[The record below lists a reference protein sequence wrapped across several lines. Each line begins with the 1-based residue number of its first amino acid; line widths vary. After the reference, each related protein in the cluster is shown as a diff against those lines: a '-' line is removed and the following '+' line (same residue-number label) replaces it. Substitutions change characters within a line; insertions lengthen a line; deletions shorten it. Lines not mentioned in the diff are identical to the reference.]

1 MGKLELARRRGFWLL
16 APLWLPAGIVA
27 SAIVRIVGG
36 PEPLADQAMW
46 TPMVLMAAQS
56 LIFVAPCGLPLA
68 LASRWL
74 WRLGYRRAA
83 WSAGVGLG
91 AVTVLSSL
99 IAGLLGP
106 LGIAAYAA
114 ILSLPVWLAAWWL
127 SRVG

>member
-36 PEPLADQAMW
+36 PEPLAAQAMW

-56 LIFVAPCGLPLA
+56 LIFVAPRGLPLA

>member
-1 MGKLELARRRGFWLL
+1 MNKQEQRRRRGFWLL
-16 APLWLPAGIVA
+16 ALLWLPAGIVA
-27 SAIVRIVGG
+27 TTMVRMVGG
-36 PEPLADQAMW
+36 PEPLSDHRMW
-46 TPMVLMAAQS
+46 APIVLIAAPS

-83 WSAGVGLG
+83 WSAGIGLG
-91 AVTVLSSL
+91 AVTVLASL

-114 ILSLPVWLAAWWL
+114 ILSVPVWLAAWWL
-127 SRVG
+127 SLSG